1 MRIRFG
7 VVAGLVMV
15 FAATAASAE
24 ECKWTPAE
32 LVEVDLGGAG
42 NWQAAMVKTIDTS
55 SCVAEVIILRGE
67 GQAADDTP
75 YTVPGSQIRLMDV
88 PIWAFGDGN

>member
-1 MRIRFG
+1 LC
-7 VVAGLVMV
+7 AV
-15 FAATAASAE
+15 FAATAAASAE

-32 LVEVDLGGAG
+32 LVEVDLSASG

-67 GQAADDTP
+67 GQVADDTP
-75 YTVPGSQIRLMDV
+75 FTVPSSQIRLMDV

>member
-1 MRIRFG
+1 MR
-7 VVAGLVMV
+7 AGLVVAATLCAV
-15 FAATAASAE
+15 FAATAAASAE
-24 ECKWTPAE
+24 CQWTPAE
-32 LVEVDLGGAG
+32 LVEVDLGGSG

-67 GQAADDTP
+67 GRAADDTP